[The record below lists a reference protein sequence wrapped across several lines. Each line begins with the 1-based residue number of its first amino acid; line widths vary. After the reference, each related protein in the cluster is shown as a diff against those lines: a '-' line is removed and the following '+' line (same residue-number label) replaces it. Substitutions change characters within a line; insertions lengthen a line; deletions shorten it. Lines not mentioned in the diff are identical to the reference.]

1 MLLKQLATAWKH
13 QQQLYH
19 GIRTQLP
26 SIGQFHVGFAESYT
40 KLSTLNCQ
48 DSWSK
53 VYSFATNPTRIC
65 TVSFSNLAPI
75 QADPTPDC
83 PLLEVWSD
91 NFANSIHSNKRNCPL
106 SNGSYT
112 DPTQGSYR
120 FERIL
125 HGSYRS
131 PAVHGCESYPD
142 SYSSGATPTPI
153 PTVDFAGP
161 ILRIVQLV
169 YSTPMHS

>member
-1 MLLKQLATAWKH
+1 MILLVQLLSGSLPVCTA
-13 QQQLYH
+13 LLELCED
-19 GIRTQLP
+19 TQLP

-91 NFANSIHSNKRNCPL
+91 NFAR
-106 SNGSYT
+106 
-112 DPTQGSYR
+112 
-120 FERIL
+120 
-125 HGSYRS
+125 
-131 PAVHGCESYPD
+131 SYPQTNETVQFRTNPTTVPTVHLQFTD
-142 SYSSGATPTPI
+142 ANPTPI
-153 PTVDFAGP
+153 PT
-161 ILRIVQLV
+161 I
-169 YSTPMHS
+169 